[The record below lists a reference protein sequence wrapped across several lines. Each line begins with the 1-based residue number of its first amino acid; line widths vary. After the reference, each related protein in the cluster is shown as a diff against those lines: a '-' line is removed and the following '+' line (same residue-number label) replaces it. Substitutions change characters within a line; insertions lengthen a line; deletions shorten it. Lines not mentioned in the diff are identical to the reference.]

1 MSDVQ
6 FWFEFASTY
15 SYLAAMRIE
24 QVAAEAGVPIVW
36 RPFLLGPLFKRQG
49 WNDSPFNIYPA
60 RGRYMLRDIERR
72 CAAYGIPFRRPTQFP
87 RHSLLAARVACA
99 AQEEPWLPEFARRV
113 YTANFGEDR
122 DISERPLI
130 TSILDSLGLD
140 GSGLVARTAEPACK
154 ERLRLQT
161 EQAWESGVF
170 GAPTFIVDSEIF
182 WGNDLM
188 EEALEWH
195 RKGAAG
201 GNPSPF

>member
-1 MSDVQ
+1 MTPVQ

-24 QVAAEAGVPIVW
+24 RVAVEAGVPIVW

-87 RHSLLAARVACA
+87 RHSLLAARVACGA
-99 AQEEPWLPEFARRV
+99 SGQPWMPEFARRV
-113 YTANFGEDR
+113 FTANFGEDR
-122 DISERPLI
+122 DISDRALS

-140 GSGLVARTAEPACK
+140 GAALVTGTTDPVVK

-161 EQAWESGVF
+161 EQAWEAGVF
-170 GAPTFIVDSEIF
+170 GAPTFIVD
-182 WGNDLM
+182 G
-188 EEALEWH
+188 
-195 RKGAAG
+195 
-201 GNPSPF
+201 